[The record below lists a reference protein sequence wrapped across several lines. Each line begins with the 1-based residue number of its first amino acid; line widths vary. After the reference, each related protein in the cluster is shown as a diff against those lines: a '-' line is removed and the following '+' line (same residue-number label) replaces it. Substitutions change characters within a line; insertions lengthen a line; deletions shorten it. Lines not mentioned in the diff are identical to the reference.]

1 MLYGNREAIKFCEGK
16 SDDEIKHLNE
26 FIGDNDNSQIEVN
39 DIEDFIGCSNF
50 INSLINDKSLVND
63 KLFDQ
68 KLKEKLE
75 EEKTI
80 GIKFKNYFQNYGAI
94 KELYEDYTNKP
105 EISKKKIENI
115 LKDSNITIFNNSK
128 EILFEGIY
136 INENN
141 EPKPFDINEL
151 IELRDR
157 ALLNKQNSL
166 EEEKRTKKFVIL
178 VNDLNQLIESIS
190 TLCLSGYN

>member
-50 INSLINDKSLVND
+50 INSLINDKSLVSD

-80 GIKFKNYFQNYGAI
+80 GIKF
-94 KELYEDYTNKP
+94 
-105 EISKKKIENI
+105 
-115 LKDSNITIFNNSK
+115 
-128 EILFEGIY
+128 
-136 INENN
+136 
-141 EPKPFDINEL
+141 
-151 IELRDR
+151 
-157 ALLNKQNSL
+157 
-166 EEEKRTKKFVIL
+166 
-178 VNDLNQLIESIS
+178 
-190 TLCLSGYN
+190 